1 MENTET
7 ARSENVLFFITI
19 FLAGLCSLIY
29 ELLISTTSS
38 YFLGDSVL
46 QFSLTIGIYMAA
58 MGIGSYLTKFLTGN
72 LLESFVKV
80 ELILGLVGGASVP
93 ILYFI
98 FDRLSPLEY
107 QFSMLLITFLVGVL
121 TGFEIPL
128 LVRILKEN
136 YPLSSNLA
144 YVLSLDYIG
153 ALIATLLFPFLL
165 LPYLGTFRTS
175 IVFGLINIG
184 LGLLVYRFFTRT
196 APEKRKKSLELLAIA
211 VLIFFVVLAT
221 FSGRLLNHWE
231 DSFFTSRVVYSKQ
244 TPYQQLVVTQNKKD
258 IRLYIN
264 RIIQFSSIDE
274 YRYHETLGILPLHNA
289 PYKKNILIL
298 GGGEGLLARE
308 VLKFPEVETL
318 TIIDLD
324 EEVFRLAKENA
335 HIRTLN
341 DGALLNPKVKTIA
354 ADAMTHL
361 IESEVL
367 YDVII
372 ADLPDPSNDALARL
386 YSTAFY
392 KLVQNHLTPN
402 GVFATQASSPFH
414 TRNAFWCIYETITAS
429 GFKNVYPFHTYVP
442 SFGDWGFIMASNLK
456 KEPTSFQTDL
466 TTKYLEPDLV
476 KKMFFFAKDMSNPG
490 NLNVNQLDKP
500 NLLHYFL
507 EDWETFSKEKQD

>member
-7 ARSENVLFFITI
+7 NRSENLLFFITI

-38 YFLGDSVL
+38 YFLGDSVM

-58 MGIGSYLTKFLTGN
+58 MGIGSYLTKFLKGN
-72 LLESFVKV
+72 LLEWFVKI
-80 ELILGLVGGASVP
+80 ELILGLIGGASVP
-93 ILYFI
+93 MLYFL
-98 FDRLSPLEY
+98 FDALTPLEY
-107 QFSMLLITFLVGVL
+107 QFSMLGITFLVGTL

-153 ALIATLLFPFLL
+153 ALFATLLFPFLL
-165 LPYLGTFRTS
+165 LPFLGTFRTS

-184 LGLLVYRFFTRT
+184 LGLLVYRFFTRA
-196 APEKRKKSLELLAIA
+196 APENRKKPLEALAIGCLLFFAGLA
-211 VLIFFVVLAT
+211 VY
-221 FSGRLLNHWE
+221 SGQLLKHWE

-244 TPYQQLVVTQNKKD
+244 TPYQQLVVTKNKKD

-274 YRYHETLGILPLHNA
+274 YRYHETLGMLPLHNA

-308 VLKFPEVETL
+308 VLKFPEVETV

-335 HIRTLN
+335 HLKSIN
-341 DGALLNPKVKTIA
+341 QNALLNPKVTTIA
-354 ADAMTHL
+354 ADAMTFL
-361 IESEVL
+361 MESTGL

-386 YSTAFY
+386 YSTSFY
-392 KLVQNHLTPN
+392 RLVQNHLTPN

-414 TRNAFWCIYETITAS
+414 TRNAFWCIYETVAAS
-429 GFKNVYPFHTYVP
+429 GFEHVYPFHTYVP
-442 SFGDWGFIMASNLK
+442 SFGDWGFIMAANLK
-456 KEPTSFQTDL
+456 KEPTNFKTDL
-466 TTKYLEPDLV
+466 TTRYLAPDLV
-476 KKMFFFAKDMSNPG
+476 KKMFFFAKDMTNPG
-490 NLNVNQLDKP
+490 NLSVNQLDKP

-507 EDWETFSKEKQD
+507 EDWEEFSKEKKN

>member
-7 ARSENVLFFITI
+7 TRSENLLFFTTI
-19 FLAGLCSLIY
+19 FFAGLCSLIY

-38 YFLGDSVL
+38 YFLGDSVM
-46 QFSLTIGIYMAA
+46 QFSLTIGVYMAA
-58 MGIGSYLTKFLTGN
+58 MGFGSYLTKFLAHE
-72 LLESFVKV
+72 LIEWFVKI

-93 ILYFI
+93 ILYFV
-98 FDRLSPLEY
+98 FDRMSPMEY
-107 QFSMLLITFLVGVL
+107 QFAMLFITFLIGTL

-136 YPLSSNLA
+136 YPLNSNLA

-184 LGLLVYRFFTRT
+184 LGLLVYWYFTKNDKD
-196 APEKRKKSLELLAIA
+196 KRKKQLELLAVGCLA
-211 VLIFFVVLAT
+211 FFMVLAT
-221 FSGRLLNHWE
+221 FSGKLLKHWE

-244 TPYQQLVVTQNKKD
+244 TPYQHLVVTKNKKD

-274 YRYHETLGILPLHNA
+274 YRYHETLGMLPLLNA

-308 VLKFPEVETL
+308 VLKFPEVETV

-324 EEVFRLAKENA
+324 EAVFNLAKENI
-335 HIRTLN
+335 HIKNLN
-341 DGALLNPKVKTIA
+341 AASLLNPRVTTVA
-354 ADAMTHL
+354 HDAMTFL
-361 IESEVL
+361 IESESL

-386 YSTAFY
+386 YSTSFY
-392 KLVQNHLTPN
+392 KLIQNHLTPN

-414 TRNAFWCIYETITAS
+414 TRNAFWCIKETIAAS
-429 GFKNVYPFHTYVP
+429 GFKNIYPFHTYVP
-442 SFGDWGFIMASNLK
+442 SFGDWGFILASNLTLTPQTFNTPL
-456 KEPTSFQTDL
+456 PTR
-466 TTKYLEPDLV
+466 YLEPDLV

-490 NLNVNQLDKP
+490 ALDVNQLDSP

-507 EDWETFSKEKQD
+507 EDWQEFSKEKKN

>member
-1 MENTET
+1 MKNDAT
-7 ARSENVLFFITI
+7 ARSENLLFFITI

-38 YFLGDSVL
+38 YFLGDSVK

-58 MGIGSYLTKFLTGN
+58 MGIGSYLTKFVGKA

-80 ELILGLVGGASVP
+80 ELLLGLIGGASVP
-93 ILYFI
+93 VLYFF

-107 QFSMLLITFLVGVL
+107 QFAMLGITFLVGVL

-136 YPLSSNLA
+136 YPLNSNLA

-175 IVFGLINIG
+175 IVFGIINIG
-184 LGLLVYRFFTRT
+184 LGLLVYRFFTT
-196 APEKRKKSLELLAIA
+196 DAPQKRKRILELSAIGCLA
-211 VLIFFVVLAT
+211 FFGILAT
-221 FSGRLLNHWE
+221 YSGQLLKHWE

-244 TPYQQLVVTQNKKD
+244 TPYQQLVLTQNKKD
-258 IRLYIN
+258 LRLYIN

-274 YRYHETLGILPLHNA
+274 YRYHETLGILPMQNA
-289 PYKKNILIL
+289 RYKKNVLIL

-324 EEVFRLAKENA
+324 EEVFKLAKENT
-335 HIRTLN
+335 HLRNLN
-341 DGALLNPKVKTIA
+341 DGALLNPKVATIA
-354 ADAMTHL
+354 HDAMTFL
-361 IESEVL
+361 IESEDL

-386 YSTAFY
+386 YSTSFY
-392 KLVQNHLTPN
+392 KLVQNHLTPT
-402 GVFATQASSPFH
+402 GIFATQASSPFH
-414 TRNAFWCIYETITAS
+414 TRNAFWCINETIAAS
-429 GFKNVYPFHTYVP
+429 GFKYLFPFHTYIP
-442 SFGDWGFIMASNLK
+442 SFGDWGFVIATNVKIAPSDYQ
-456 KEPTSFQTDL
+456 PIL
-466 TTKYLEPDLV
+466 TTRYLSPDLV
-476 KKMFFFAKDMSNPG
+476 KKMFFFPKDITNPRD
-490 NLNVNQLDKP
+490 LDVNQLDQP

-507 EDWETFSKEKQD
+507 EDWEEFSKEVKN

>member
-1 MENTET
+1 MENTEIN
-7 ARSENVLFFITI
+7 RSEQLLFFITI

-38 YFLGDSVL
+38 YFLGDSVM

-58 MGIGSYLTKFLTGN
+58 MGIGSYLTKFLEGS
-72 LLESFVKV
+72 LLEWFVKI

-107 QFSMLLITFLVGVL
+107 QFSMLAITFLVGVL

-153 ALIATLLFPFLL
+153 ALFATLLFPFLL
-165 LPYLGTFRTS
+165 LPFLGTFRTS

-184 LGLLVYRFFTRT
+184 LGLLVYRFFTRN
-196 APEKRKKSLELLAIA
+196 AAEKRKKSLELLA
-211 VLIFFVVLAT
+211 VGCLLFFAGLAA
-221 FSGRLLNHWE
+221 FSGQLLKHWE

-244 TPYQQLVVTQNKKD
+244 TPYQQLVVTKNKKD

-308 VLKFPEVETL
+308 VLQFPEVETV

-324 EEVFRLAKENA
+324 EEVFRLAKENTY
-335 HIRTLN
+335 IKKLN
-341 DGALLNPKVKTIA
+341 EGALLNSKVTTIA
-354 ADAMTHL
+354 ADAMTFL
-361 IESEVL
+361 IESDNL

-386 YSTAFY
+386 YSTSFY

-414 TRNAFWCIYETITAS
+414 TRNAFWCIYETIAAS
-429 GFKNVYPFHTYVP
+429 GFKHTYPFHTYVP
-442 SFGDWGFIMASNLK
+442 SFGDWGFVLAANLK
-456 KEPTSFQTDL
+456 KEPVNFKTDL
-466 TTKYLEPDLV
+466 TTRYLEPDLV

-490 NLNVNQLDKP
+490 DLNVNQLDKP

-507 EDWETFSKEKQD
+507 EDWETFSKEQKN